1 MTTGPYTYYC
11 AFKRH
16 KGQGVDVGAMAEE
29 LHDLAS
35 THRVSIRGVY
45 ASLGFRPDSDVAMW
59 WVADSADAIQAM
71 LADLDHS
78 SLGSMLT
85 QSWAFLGVHR
95 PPEVAKEHVP
105 AFMEETAP
113 KKYIVI
119 YPFVRTVEWYLLPK
133 KQRADLLREHGKMG
147 REFPGILANTTS
159 GFALGDWEW
168 ILAFEADE
176 LTDLVDCMR
185 RLRDAEA
192 RRYTKDDT
200 PFITGIRGETKDVF
214 KLLW

>member
-1 MTTGPYTYYC
+1 MISRRYTAY
-11 AFKRH
+11 RS
-16 KGQGVDVGAMAEE
+16 E
-29 LHDLAS
+29 AS
-35 THRVSIRGVY
+35 TH
-45 ASLGFRPDSDVAMW
+45 LGFRPDSDVAMW
-59 WVADSADAIQAM
+59 WIADSADAIQAM
-71 LADLDHS
+71 LADLDRS

-85 QSWAFLGVHR
+85 QSWAFLGVRR

-105 AFMEETAP
+105 SFMEGAAP

-119 YPFVRTVEWYLLPK
+119 YPFVRTAEWYLMPK
-133 KQRADLLREHGKMG
+133 KHRADLLREHGNMG

-185 RLRDAEA
+185 RLR
-192 RRYTKDDT
+192 RRGGAPVHQRRHTVHHRDQ
-200 PFITGIRGETKDVF
+200 R
-214 KLLW
+214 